1 MTKKTEKADDVKV
14 NLKNRDINAKE
25 IMTLI
30 IKIIMPLMSNNI
42 VTLMILKTHVS
53 DKNVT
58 KIRKK
63 RTVGGRI

>member
-25 IMTLI
+25 IMMLI
-30 IKIIMPLMSNNI
+30 IKIIMPLMSKNI

-53 DKNVT
+53 DKNLT
-58 KIRKK
+58 KNQEKAYR
-63 RTVGGRI
+63 GGLI